1 MQQGH
6 KQAEHKSG
14 KAAKIIC
21 WVLVAACMATIF
33 YFSSRTADESS
44 KQSGFFAQLITKI
57 FGISGFSDFVI
68 RKFAHF
74 CEFAGLGLLFAIA
87 FQMQTGKTK
96 TPTAI
101 ICASVYAATD
111 EIHQIFVPGRA
122 CRALDWGIDT
132 CGAALG
138 ALAILLII
146 TVFTKIKSGKNK
158 RKTKDEA
165 DGQAF

>member
-1 MQQGH
+1 M
-6 KQAEHKSG
+6 
-14 KAAKIIC
+14 AA
-21 WVLVAACMATIF
+21 IF

-57 FGISGFSDFVI
+57 FGINGISDFIV
-68 RKFAHF
+68 RKCAHF
-74 CEFAGLGLLFAIA
+74 CEFAGLGLLFAIT
-87 FQMQTGKTK
+87 FKVQTGKTK

-101 ICASVYAATD
+101 ICASAYAATD

-138 ALAILLII
+138 ALMILLII
-146 TVFTKIKSGKNK
+146 TAGAKIKAEK
-158 RKTKDEA
+158 RKARSENQ
-165 DGQAF
+165 DGKRAFSPHD